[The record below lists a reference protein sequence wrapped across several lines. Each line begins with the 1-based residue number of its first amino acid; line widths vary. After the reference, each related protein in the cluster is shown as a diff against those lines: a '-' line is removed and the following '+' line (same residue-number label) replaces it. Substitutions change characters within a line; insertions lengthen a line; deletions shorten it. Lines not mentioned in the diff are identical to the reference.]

1 MKRVYIT
8 AKVNAYQTLDILVT
22 DEQYEELKNASN
34 ISGESFAEYIEDN
47 FSDSDINYD
56 IIEGEGLESASIYDV
71 VEED

>member
-47 FSDSDINYD
+47 FSDINYD

-71 VEED
+71 VEEN